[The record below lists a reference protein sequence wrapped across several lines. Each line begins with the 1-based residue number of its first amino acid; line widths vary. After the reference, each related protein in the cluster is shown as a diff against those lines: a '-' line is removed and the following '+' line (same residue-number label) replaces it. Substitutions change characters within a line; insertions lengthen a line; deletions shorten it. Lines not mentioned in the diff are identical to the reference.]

1 MADDLKNMIEINIRS
16 YDASIRTYISWMR
29 RDLDGLEVMGNKL
42 IESNDWE
49 DLMGVL
55 HYLEE
60 LQDDS
65 ERCNDLINRAI
76 ENRELLKQYSERYG
90 SDE

>member
-1 MADDLKNMIEINIRS
+1 MSDDLKNMIESNVES
-16 YDASIRTYISWMR
+16 YAASVRTHISWMR

-55 HYLEE
+55 HYLED
-60 LQDDS
+60 LQEDVD
-65 ERCNDLINRAI
+65 ECDKLINKAM

>member
-1 MADDLKNMIEINIRS
+1 MVDDFKNMVEINIRS

-55 HYLEE
+55 HYLEN
-60 LQDDS
+60 LQEDVD
-65 ERCNDLINRAI
+65 ECDKLINKAM
-76 ENRELLKQYSERYG
+76 ENREILKQYNERYG
-90 SDE
+90 NDE

>member
-1 MADDLKNMIEINIRS
+1 
-16 YDASIRTYISWMR
+16 MR

-65 ERCNDLINRAI
+65 ERCNDLINRAM

>member
-65 ERCNDLINRAI
+65 ERCNDLINRAM